1 MSASVI
7 RPDEG
12 NLIDLPGVGPCP
24 RPVDV
29 DQSMTGFARL
39 KSVRAYRF
47 APGAT
52 IEGESEADEVLI
64 VVLEGAVTMEIAGAH
79 PLTAPLSAGCI
90 LYMPPDHTY
99 RLMPHGNSVVAY
111 GRTDA
116 TGARQT
122 EVIDADAAE
131 GEALRLERLE
141 LTDGESLTS
150 KAEALALVATG
161 AVAAA
166 EETAGPLSVVAS
178 GGGED
183 TLSAIE
189 RTVVWLYSI

>member
-1 MSASVI
+1 M
-7 RPDEG
+7 
-12 NLIDLPGVGPCP
+12 
-24 RPVDV
+24 
-29 DQSMTGFARL
+29 
-39 KSVRAYRF
+39 
-47 APGAT
+47 
-52 IEGESEADEVLI
+52 
-64 VVLEGAVTMEIAGAH
+64 
-79 PLTAPLSAGCI
+79 
-90 LYMPPDHTY
+90 
-99 RLMPHGNSVVAY
+99 
-111 GRTDA
+111 
-116 TGARQT
+116 
-122 EVIDADAAE
+122 IDADAAE